1 MIGAARKGVCKLR
14 LEGCYGATQVVAEAE
29 PAVVASIRLCFCE
42 GYYCVDGSE
51 ACCSCATVVFVVVQ
65 VVDELTAPVT
75 VTVEDKA
82 GASLAGAKDSAQPV
96 TTSTNVLLSK
106 LWAVEG
112 TGDTVA
118 ASRAHGEGASGSAAV
133 SAEANGC
140 TEAKCYI

>member
-1 MIGAARKGVCKLR
+1 VIGAVRKGVCKLR
-14 LEGCYGATQVVAEAE
+14 LEGCYGAAQVVAEAE

-42 GYYCVDGSE
+42 GYYCVDGGE
-51 ACCSCATVVFVVVQ
+51 ACCCRATVVFVVVQ
-65 VVDELTAPVT
+65 VVDGLTAPVT

-112 TGDTVA
+112 TGGTVA